1 MSKLENKEKLQKD
14 LQTDDYT
21 KQEQEVMEWIQN
33 QTAGDK
39 VPEALSTQQMQEKIQ
54 KQKIIKRNRMVR
66 SLSAMAA
73 GVILI
78 VGVGVYTWATGANHT
93 ITKDNTKV
101 PRETKQEE
109 IRETQERETQERET
123 QEAETKQAP
132 EKETKPKGQN
142 GGDGNTNPTP
152 EQPTEKQP
160 KETVNTNE
168 KPNDSGLI
176 ELSPADYPEERK
188 KAPKYTYQQIARV
201 MKKYNDDYEVDVL
214 PWTKAEA
221 EKNAAAWANAVDAT
235 IKNEASATPAANEG
249 DAAGGENDYSTT
261 NVRTENVDE
270 ADVIKTNGTYLFA
283 LTSSQ
288 EETKKDDVYAEGS
301 RTPWWS
307 ATKNM
312 LSVISLKDMKQTDT
326 VCIDSLAEDEGC
338 SIALEEIYATKD
350 QVVAIASQ
358 TNQSYAFYKD
368 DKIYLEMK
376 ERGLTLSEMYTERD
390 EKDKVFIITYRITS
404 SGKLKK
410 QGCVTMQGRY
420 EESRLKDGYI
430 YCFTDTYMYNITDS
444 HCTPKV
450 NDKKIK
456 STDVYM
462 DETETENYY
471 LSIVGI
477 DLKSPKTVK
486 SKTGIL
492 IDKTMLYVSDSNIY
506 ITALNYTGDSYR
518 AQTRVVKFSYDSGK
532 VKYYTEKNLRGE
544 LVNSFAIDEK
554 DTILRLVLEEYEW
567 DDYDISRSS
576 RILLLD
582 KNMKKLSGIENLAE
596 DESVKSVRCIGDML
610 YFVTF
615 LNTDPLFAVDVSDVF
630 HPVVKSELKIT
641 GFSSYMH
648 PWNGKMLGLGMEV
661 EEDGETFVGTK
672 LSMFDISNSTKI
684 KEEKR
689 TVLKDTWASFSNYKA
704 ILVDAKKNL
713 IGFEYEN
720 EKEDGGLY
728 YEIYQYSEKNGF
740 VKKISQ
746 KFNSNYYGSEC
757 RSFYSGKAIY
767 IVYTIDSR
775 CVVTKYDLNTFK
787 RISKKTFQN

>member
-21 KQEQEVMEWIQN
+21 KQEQEVMEWIKN

-39 VPEALSTQQMQEKIQ
+39 VPEALSAQQMQEKIQ

-78 VGVGVYTWATGANHT
+78 VGVGVYTWATGANHA

-109 IRETQERETQERET
+109 IRETKETET

-132 EKETKPKGQN
+132 EKETKQEEQN
-142 GGDGNTNPTP
+142 RGEGTTNPAP

-160 KETVNTNE
+160 KETVNTNKE
-168 KPNDSGLI
+168 PIDSGLT

-188 KAPKYTYQQIARV
+188 KAPQYTYQQIARV
-201 MKKYNDDYEVDVL
+201 MKKYNDNYEVDVL

-221 EKNAAAWANAVDAT
+221 EKNAATWNNVVDT
-235 IKNEASATPAANEG
+235 DGSIKYEASGKPAANEG
-249 DAAGGENDYSTT
+249 AAPDGENDYSTT

-288 EETKKDDVYAEGS
+288 EETKKDDVYDGYVKGFRS
-301 RTPWWS
+301 SWWS
-307 ATKNM
+307 VTKNT
-312 LSVISLKDMKQTDT
+312 LSVISLKDMKRTDT

-338 SIALEEIYATKD
+338 SIALEEIYATKN

-358 TNQSYAFYKD
+358 TNLTHTFYKD
-368 DKIYLEMK
+368 DKIYLEMQ

-450 NDKKIK
+450 NNKKIK

-477 DLKSPKTVK
+477 DLKSPKKVK

-492 IDKTMLYVSDSNIY
+492 IDKNMLYVSDSNIY
-506 ITALNYTGDSYR
+506 ITAVDYEGENDRT
-518 AQTRVVKFSYDSGK
+518 QTRIVKFSYDSGK

-544 LVNSFAIDEK
+544 LSDSFAIDEK
-554 DTILRLVLEEYEW
+554 ETVLRLVLEESEW

-596 DESVKSVRCIGDML
+596 GESVKSVRCIGDML

-648 PWNGKMLGLGMEV
+648 PWNGKLLGLGVEV
-661 EEDGETFVGTK
+661 EEDGETVVGTK
-672 LSMFDISNSTKI
+672 LSMFDISNSTKL

-713 IGFEYEN
+713 IGFEYE
-720 EKEDGGLY
+720 KDGGLY

-746 KFNSNYYGSEC
+746 KSNSNSYGSEC
-757 RSFYSGKAIY
+757 RSFYSGQSIY

-787 RISKKTFQN
+787 RISKKTFQND